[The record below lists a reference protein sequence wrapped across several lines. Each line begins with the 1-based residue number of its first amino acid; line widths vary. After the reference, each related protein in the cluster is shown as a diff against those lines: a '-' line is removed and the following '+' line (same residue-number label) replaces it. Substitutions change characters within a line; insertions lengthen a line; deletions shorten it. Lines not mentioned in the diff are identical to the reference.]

1 MPLFR
6 TESCSPGSAW
16 CWRPQGYTLV
26 IIHFGTLHADQ
37 RTDGYCK
44 RVGQMITK
52 LGTTD
57 EAKLHL
63 SVVLTGQGRKRSTDH
78 RLEEQKEYFKSR

>member
-1 MPLFR
+1 MLR
-6 TESCSPGSAW
+6 ISHGCTSATQAI
-16 CWRPQGYTLV
+16 RN
-26 IIHFGTLHADQ
+26 I
-37 RTDGYCK
+37 RE
-44 RVGQMITK
+44 ITK